1 MEQPK
6 RSCDGPAATLRWYK
20 VRNVGGIFTANQ
32 ERLDDEYE
40 ASLIEA
46 GLSQ

>member
-1 MEQPK
+1 
-6 RSCDGPAATLRWYK
+6 